1 MNKEKMLEFAAD
13 LKKIAEDI
21 LELADGFLTEE
32 AADSETP
39 ESVPEVQE
47 EKEVP
52 VISLEQ
58 VRGVLADKSRS
69 GKTAEV
75 KALIGRHGAERL
87 SDVDPKEYPALL
99 KEAEVL

>member
-21 LELADGFLTEE
+21 LELADGFLTED
-32 AADSETP
+32 AAEPETP
-39 ESVPEVQE
+39 EIVPAALE
-47 EKEVP
+47 EKEAP
-52 VISLEQ
+52 TISLEQ

-69 GKTAEV
+69 GKTVEV
-75 KALIGRHGAERL
+75 KALIGRHGADRL

>member
-21 LELADGFLTEE
+21 LELADGFLTED
-32 AADSETP
+32 AAEPETP
-39 ESVPEVQE
+39 EVPNQ
-47 EKEVP
+47 KAEVP
-52 VISLEQ
+52 AISLEQ
-58 VRGVLADKSRS
+58 VRGVLADKSRG